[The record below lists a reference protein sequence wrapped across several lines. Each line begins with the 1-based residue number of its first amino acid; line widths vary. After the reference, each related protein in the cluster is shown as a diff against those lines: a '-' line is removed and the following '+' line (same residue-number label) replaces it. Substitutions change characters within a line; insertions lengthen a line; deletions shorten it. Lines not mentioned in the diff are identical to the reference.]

1 MNLFC
6 NCAYNIF
13 MKKTDAISKFGSATK
28 LARAIGITP
37 QAVIQWPEEL
47 SPALNDRVIAA
58 LVRAHGTVP
67 EDLSPSE
74 EVPA

>member
-1 MNLFC
+1 MC
-6 NCAYNIF
+6 NCAYNES
-13 MKKTDAISKFGSATK
+13 MKKSDAISKFGSATK

-47 SPALNDRVIAA
+47 SPALEDRVIAA
-58 LVRAHGTVP
+58 IVRTHGSVP
-67 EDLSPSE
+67 EELSPSHE